1 MEAVGRTVALAGALA
16 ALALLA
22 GCGGVDPAPIERA
35 AAGPGGTTLVL
46 TVGLCQARDVETRVI
61 EGPRQVRV
69 GVLVRGDPERD
80 CTGEVTVTLSRPLGD
95 RVLIDD
101 NSGRQ
106 VPVEGG

>member
-1 MEAVGRTVALAGALA
+1 MGRTVALAGTLT

-22 GCGGVDPAPIERA
+22 GCGGVEAAPIERA
-35 AAGPGGTTLVL
+35 VAGPGGSTLVL
-46 TVGLCQARDVETRVI
+46 TVGLCDARDVDTRVI
-61 EGPRQVRV
+61 EGPGQVRV

-80 CTGEVTVTLSRPLGD
+80 CTGEVTVRLSRPLGD

-106 VPVEGG
+106 VPVEGAG